1 MASDHILVNY
11 PGMED
16 AANFYT
22 SRAADLRDMTKNIKT
37 RNGQLVSSE
46 WNGEAALAFQERFE
60 TDHAVNMEK
69 VAQALDEIASFIR
82 KYVSEHQSGDSAQ
95 ASAIR

>member
-11 PGMED
+11 PGMEE
-16 AANFYT
+16 AATFYT
-22 SRAADLRDMTKNIKT
+22 DRATDLREMTNSIKS
-37 RNGQLVSSE
+37 RNGQLVSAD